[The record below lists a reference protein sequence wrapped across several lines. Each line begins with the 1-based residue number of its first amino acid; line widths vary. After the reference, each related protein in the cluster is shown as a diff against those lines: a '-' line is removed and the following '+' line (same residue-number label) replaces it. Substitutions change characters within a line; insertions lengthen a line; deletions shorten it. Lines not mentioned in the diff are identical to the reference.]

1 MFYRKNWYDWFWNQI
16 IISRLIYNTNWFLRW
31 SRKSR
36 KQIPAARALEEDNNV
51 LIIRH
56 ANPEDQDIYVCTAEN
71 SAGAVHTSAK
81 VQVNCK
87 YLSFFISTSFVFAM
101 NKSPPAHSFIL
112 SQLTSFF
119 VLSFL
124 QSFFATLVL
133 YHFCTRNNYIN
144 QITSLHPWG
153 TFLCFL
159 WCIVR
164 LRDPILSLC

>member
-1 MFYRKNWYDWFWNQI
+1 MHI
-16 IISRLIYNTNWFLRW
+16 NWFLRW

-87 YLSFFISTSFVFAM
+87 YLSLTFQSSIGNMGVPLVFKRQKIGLLGGSFD
-101 NKSPPAHSFIL
+101 PAHK
-112 SQLTSFF
+112 
-119 VLSFL
+119 
-124 QSFFATLVL
+124 A
-133 YHFCTRNNYIN
+133 H
-144 QITSLHPWG
+144 LHISKYALKY
-153 TFLCFL
+153 FR
-159 WCIVR
+159 I
-164 LRDPILSLC
+164 